1 MKICLTSSAGGQ
13 LLQMLQLESIYKKYD
28 HFFLTF
34 KKTTT
39 ESLANK
45 EKVYFVTMPGRNP
58 LKILSC
64 LIQSLIILL
73 KQNPDVVI
81 STGSGVTFPI
91 CFYAKFFGKK
101 VIYIESF
108 SRVDSPSFTGRLLY
122 RFSDLFIIQWKPL
135 LKYYKNAIY
144 GGPIF

>member
-13 LLQMLQLESIYKKYD
+13 LLQILQLESVYKKYD

-39 ESLANK
+39 ESLAKK
-45 EKVYFVTMPGRNP
+45 ERVKFVDMPERNP

-64 LIQSLIILL
+64 MLRSLIIFL
-73 KQNPDVVI
+73 KETPDVII

-91 CFYAKFFGKK
+91 CLYAKIFGKR

-108 SRVDSPSFTGRLLY
+108 SRVDFPSFTGRLLY
-122 RFSDLFIIQWKPL
+122 RFSDLFIVQWKPL